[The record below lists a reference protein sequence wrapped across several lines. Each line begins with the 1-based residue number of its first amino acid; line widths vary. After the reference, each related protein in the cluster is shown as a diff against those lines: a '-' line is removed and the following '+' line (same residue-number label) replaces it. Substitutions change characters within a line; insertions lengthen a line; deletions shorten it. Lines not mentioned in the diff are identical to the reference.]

1 MMMKAHLSCDH
12 RQILQVVIVFI
23 FFSSTA
29 WAQTGKSA
37 HVKELPPSSDRWA
50 LVVGI
55 GKYDDPHLN
64 GLFGENDATRIA
76 ADLKAY
82 AAFPADQVILLSNN
96 EPADHQ
102 PTRERILYWLSIIK
116 QNASPQG
123 LILIAYSGHG
133 MVFQRHSFLM
143 PKDLR
148 VSSDPIYVTQSA
160 LDADLI
166 SGSLRDHPDPANEGH
181 MKSGQRERLI
191 PIREMM
197 WKTGPRPLDR
207 NSPRRFRPSPHP
219 QLLLQL
225 SQKPCPR
232 QRTTEDLF
240 KGNRQ
245 RQRTRQIS
253 EKSVGRILPDP
264 RWLVFR

>member
-1 MMMKAHLSCDH
+1 MPSCETGAFMKHFIGVA
-12 RQILQVVIVFI
+12 VIV
-23 FFSSTA
+23 A
-29 WAQTGKSA
+29 
-37 HVKELPPSSDRWA
+37 LA
-50 LVVGI
+50 LVVRF
-55 GKYDDPHLN
+55 L
-64 GLFGENDATRIA
+64 LFQRFALGFYRHAST
-76 ADLKAY
+76 
-82 AAFPADQVILLSNN
+82 FQVI
-96 EPADHQ
+96 
-102 PTRERILYWLSIIK
+102 
-116 QNASPQG
+116 
-123 LILIAYSGHG
+123 
-133 MVFQRHSFLM
+133 
-143 PKDLR
+143 
-148 VSSDPIYVTQSA
+148 
-160 LDADLI
+160 
-166 SGSLRDHPDPANEGH
+166 LRDHPDPANEGH

-207 NSPRRFRPSPHP
+207 NSLRRFRPSPHP